1 MRRCLAAAMGS
12 VLLVTVFVC
21 SSLAYDDLD
30 ARNELLRKFLIS
42 QEWGES
48 GEKKA
53 VWLMTFNELQQWEK
67 VAVVIGYADNMSAC
81 RSLKNALDAYQSRE
95 YICDFVR

>member
-12 VLLVTVFVC
+12 VLLATVFVC

-53 VWLMTFNELQQWEK
+53 VWLMTFNSSYWEK

-81 RSLKNALDAYQSRE
+81 RSLKKALDAQQSRE